1 MSGWCIIMLKMS
13 VLRTAFRRPRSMVT
27 IRMMASNSVK
37 DSSQVEMIAKDR
49 RDKSNKMVSM
59 SRDSEGVTDV
69 H

>member
-1 MSGWCIIMLKMS
+1 
-13 VLRTAFRRPRSMVT
+13 
-27 IRMMASNSVK
+27 
-37 DSSQVEMIAKDR
+37 VEMIAKDR